1 MANPLARAEELAR
14 VGRFKEALA
23 NLHADSSDARPV
35 AEVSELKCSNAPVT
49 SRPPES
55 WQKGF

>member
-1 MANPLARAEELAR
+1 MSNPLARAQELAR

-23 NLHADSSDARPV
+23 SLHADGSDTRPAAQV
-35 AEVSELKCSNAPVT
+35 LRVEMLGNAPAT

-55 WQKGF
+55 